1 MNLRQYLLLAI
12 FLLQACSLF
21 SQSVTRK
28 QVTALRLAEPLKID
42 GILDESQY
50 QLSDKAKDFLQ
61 IMPYNG
67 RASFK
72 PTEVSVFY
80 DDNALYIGAKLYD
93 DPDSIKNYITTRD
106 NIGVADYFGFLIDPN
121 NDGLTAYEFIVTPAN
136 SQTDLKAIKNSNG
149 DNEDASWDAV
159 WQSATKINSD
169 GWCVEYRIPY
179 SALRF
184 PESENPVWGVNFFR
198 RIRRHNSNNSWNRI
212 NSEVSGFIQQSGMLL
227 GIKNIKAPIRLSV
240 SPHIA
245 TYYQKNSG
253 ENSGKFFFKG
263 GIDLKYGLSDSH
275 TLDLML
281 VPDFGQIQSDDEELN
296 LSPYEIYYDEKRQFF
311 VEGVELFNRASIFY
325 SRRIGAKPRF
335 ADSIDNQLRINEK
348 ESYNPSEAQLI
359 NATKVSGRSKS
370 GWGIGMLNAMTL
382 SGEAIVRDT
391 VTGDKREIVT
401 QPFSNYNVA
410 VVEKSL
416 ANNSFMSVINTNL
429 TMANSNY
436 LANVTGTEFQFKNKK
451 QNYQLSGVGALSYR
465 SVAEEKTGYKYQLA
479 FKRIKGKFQFLFNHD
494 VVSKTFNP
502 NDMGYIQR
510 SNEMGDDLQLSYNI
524 HDPFWTI
531 FKSWYG
537 HVRVENT
544 MLYSPTRQV
553 ENQLRFWT
561 EATFK
566 NNWWLGL
573 FYARAFDP
581 HDYFETRVENRFYKG
596 YSYNMYEFNF
606 HTDTDKKLSWNTC
619 IGDYV
624 ASQEDIWGYWS
635 YNNLWWKATPRFNF
649 MYELTANKD
658 IKNYGY
664 VGHEN
669 RDSVYYGLYERT
681 TLINTISMSYTFNTK
696 TKIDFRGRHYWS
708 WADYSSYY
716 FLNSDGTLSA
726 YDYSDNADVNFN
738 AFNIDMSFRWEFA
751 PGSELSVVWKNAIY
765 SENKN
770 THVTFV
776 KNITETFKA
785 TKTNSLSVKM
795 LYYIDY
801 NSLKIKR

>member
-1 MNLRQYLLLAI
+1 MNSFNFGMRNNFLLL
-12 FLLQACSLF
+12 F
-21 SQSVTRK
+21 
-28 QVTALRLAEPLKID
+28 
-42 GILDESQY
+42 
-50 QLSDKAKDFLQ
+50 
-61 IMPYNG
+61 
-67 RASFK
+67 
-72 PTEVSVFY
+72 
-80 DDNALYIGAKLYD
+80 
-93 DPDSIKNYITTRD
+93 TT
-106 NIGVADYFGFLIDPN
+106 I
-121 NDGLTAYEFIVTPAN
+121 
-136 SQTDLKAIKNSNG
+136 
-149 DNEDASWDAV
+149 
-159 WQSATKINSD
+159 
-169 GWCVEYRIPY
+169 
-179 SALRF
+179 
-184 PESENPVWGVNFFR
+184 
-198 RIRRHNSNNSWNRI
+198 
-212 NSEVSGFIQQSGMLL
+212 
-227 GIKNIKAPIRLSV
+227 
-240 SPHIA
+240 
-245 TYYQKNSG
+245 
-253 ENSGKFFFKG
+253 
-263 GIDLKYGLSDSH
+263 
-275 TLDLML
+275 
-281 VPDFGQIQSDDEELN
+281 
-296 LSPYEIYYDEKRQFF
+296 
-311 VEGVELFNRASIFY
+311 
-325 SRRIGAKPRF
+325 
-335 ADSIDNQLRINEK
+335 
-348 ESYNPSEAQLI
+348 
-359 NATKVSGRSKS
+359 
-370 GWGIGMLNAMTL
+370 
-382 SGEAIVRDT
+382 
-391 VTGDKREIVT
+391 
-401 QPFSNYNVA
+401 
-410 VVEKSL
+410 
-416 ANNSFMSVINTNL
+416 
-429 TMANSNY
+429 MANSNY

-544 MLYSPTRQV
+544 MLYSPARQV
-553 ENQLRFWT
+553 ENQLRFWN
-561 EATFK
+561 EAIFK